1 MSFLFPKSYR
11 LLLPKD
17 FNNLKLSSKKKRNGT
32 LLVYYRERSDRKNAR
47 MAISVSS
54 KIYNSVQRNKIK
66 RVIRE
71 GFRTGALRHLSI
83 DILFVVIGQGQSEN
97 FEQSVVDLRKS
108 FLAIAA
114 ELGKSIKISSEI
126 K

>member
-32 LLVYYRERSDRKNAR
+32 LLVYYRERSDKKNAR

-71 GFRTGALRHLSI
+71 GFRTGTIRHLSI